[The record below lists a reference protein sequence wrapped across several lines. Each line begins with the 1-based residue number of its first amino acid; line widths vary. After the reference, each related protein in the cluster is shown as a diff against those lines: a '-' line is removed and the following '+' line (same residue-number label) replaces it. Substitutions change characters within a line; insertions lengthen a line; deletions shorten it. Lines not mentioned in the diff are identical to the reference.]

1 MKEESVLSLLTA
13 RRVSDRPSS
22 LLRSPLLRI
31 ALVRY
36 VDALYYEAG
45 DVRRCHRNCYLHIVR
60 DLWGISENTFRYYLR
75 YPSERLSGVEIPP
88 RLSYVLRFYVLLVKS
103 RTNVCDA
110 DDRAV
115 ADVLRFAAA
124 ALQGRSGKPVATS

>member
-31 ALVRY
+31 ALIRY

-45 DVRRCHRNCYLHIVR
+45 DARRCHKSCYLHIVR

-75 YPSERLSGVEIPP
+75 YPPERLSGVEIPP
-88 RLSYVLRFYVLLVKS
+88 RLSYLLRFYVLLIKS
-103 RTNVCDA
+103 RTNVCEA

-115 ADVLRFAAA
+115 TELLRLAAA
-124 ALQGRSGKPVATS
+124 ALQSRIEKPVAVS